1 MVDQPV
7 DAQPD
12 ESLSDDV
19 ESSRNG
25 GGRRRPPR
33 PGRRRRAPTQ
43 PSELGALL
51 VIALGLATVA
61 LILVQGRFRQPDANQ
76 VMEHAPAAP
85 TSSVPT
91 SSVPTS
97 SVPTSS
103 VPTSSVPTSSDNA
116 PDVDRDDA
124 VDAGGRPEDVTI
136 NVGPEAIV
144 LEGIVPNQALA
155 DELLARANDIYP
167 EELVTDNL
175 TVNDEIESPLL
186 AGVDGELT
194 DPVLFKLLD
203 AGFSGIVGIELSNL
217 NGLALVEPGPL
228 ETALGELDALEFES
242 GAAILLPSSVAILD
256 AVADLLDNE
265 PDAVI
270 LIGGHTDSSGDDHLN
285 QVWSQI
291 RADQVQKALEAR
303 GVTNE
308 LLAQGFGEAR
318 LAVNPDDTDSK
329 RRINRRI
336 EFRVLS

>member
-85 TSSVPT
+85 TSPVPT
-91 SSVPTS
+91 SL
-97 SVPTSS
+97 

>member
-76 VMEHAPAAP
+76 VMEHAPAA
-85 TSSVPT
+85 
-91 SSVPTS
+91 PTS

>member
-85 TSSVPT
+85 TSP
-91 SSVPTS
+91 
-97 SVPTSS
+97 